1 MAISKRIR
9 NGIGMLADMPPIALT
24 AGKMTEQQ
32 AGFLSDS
39 LRGIIRAF
47 NGQVSFGNG
56 TTSTQS
62 GNIDGQTKEHYF
74 ADADTDY
81 EIPHGLARVPI
92 GVLMLDVNVDGA
104 VVRGNLHGDW
114 STTRLFLRC
123 SQAGTTA
130 LFVVV

>member
-1 MAISKRIR
+1 
-9 NGIGMLADMPPIALT
+9 MLPDMPPIALT
-24 AGKMTEQQ
+24 DGKMTEQQ

-39 LRGIIRAF
+39 QRGIIRAF

-56 TTSTQS
+56 ATSTQS

-74 ADADTDY
+74 AAANTDY
-81 EIPHGLARVPI
+81 EIPHGLERVPI
-92 GVLMLDVNVDGA
+92 GILVLDVNVDGA

-114 STTRLFLRC
+114 SSTRLFLRC
-123 SQAGTTA
+123 SEALTTA